1 MTAPQGRRVRN
12 EADARACLA
21 AVQRSGLALYGWCKA
36 NQMDYAV
43 LYRWRLRLKAA
54 PSTELRLLE
63 VVPTPTATA
72 REKPRYTLVA
82 GNFRVEVGDD
92 FVDET
97 LARLLRVACAC

>member
-1 MTAPQGRRVRN
+1 MTAPQGRRVQD
-12 EADARACLA
+12 EADASACLTA
-21 AVQRSGLALYGWCKA
+21 AERSGLTLYGWCKA

-43 LYRWRLRLKAA
+43 LYRWRRRLNPA

-63 VVPTPTATA
+63 VVPPPTATA

-82 GNFRVEVGDD
+82 GNFRLEVGDD

-97 LARLLRVACAC
+97 LLRLLRLASAC

>member
-1 MTAPQGRRVRN
+1 MAAPQGRRVQD

-21 AVQRSGLALYGWCKA
+21 AAECSGLTLYAWCKA

-43 LYRWRLRLKAA
+43 LYRWRRRLNPA

-63 VVPTPTATA
+63 VVSPPTVTA
-72 REKPRYTLVA
+72 REKPRYTVVT
-82 GNFRVEVGDD
+82 GNFRVEVGED

-97 LARLLRVACAC
+97 LVRLLRVASAC